1 MGGGIVVA
9 DVELAEFGAADAGG
23 VEEFEH
29 GAVAQAE
36 GICGVGN
43 CE

>member
-1 MGGGIVVA
+1 MGGGVIVA

-23 VEEFEH
+23 VDEFEH

-36 GICGVGN
+36 GTGGVG
-43 CE
+43 